1 MTSHYLQQ
9 NTQNQNQMQNQN
21 QNQQGQYSQF
31 GAHEVMEVHEVLTN
45 GINSIN
51 TGELMVR
58 FVRDTQLQ
66 SMLTRQV
73 QFMVQEYNNLVQ
85 AVNSRT
91 FNQQQSIPYR
101 TQSRNMTQ
109 APQYGLNNPSPMSPN
124 ASINEMDDR
133 DVSSI
138 MLGLHK
144 TGAGRKM
151 MAALECADPQLRRMM
166 QQGAVNCS
174 ELAYETWQYM
184 NSKGYYQIPTLKQ
197 TTTQTFMNTFN
208 PATTNITMDTT
219 QATQG
224 IRQYQ

>member
-1 MTSHYLQQ
+1 MTTHYLQQ
-9 NTQNQNQMQNQN
+9 NTQNQNTQNQN
-21 QNQQGQYSQF
+21 TQGQYSQF

-45 GINSIN
+45 AINGIN

-73 QFMVQEYNNLVQ
+73 QFMVQEYNSLVQ
-85 AVNSRT
+85 AMNNRT

-101 TQSRNMTQ
+101 TQSRNMNQ

-133 DVSSI
+133 DVSAI

-151 MAALECADPQLRRMM
+151 MAALECADSQLRRMM

-208 PATTNITMDTT
+208 PATANINTMDTT
-219 QATQG
+219 HATQG